1 MNQAQ
6 LATRQERAQE
16 EPLIIAETQNGWRVY
31 TPSHPREPYFV
42 TGAREQLQCTCPDF
56 QFHANDPEWR
66 CKHIL
71 AVAVHLGGSGMPPQ
85 RDPDGQAERAAIQAE
100 SRTPRKRKTPGANGS
115 GNGAAQMLLKRSVS
129 PDGRIDSLSVE
140 FSAPI
145 GDLTADEV
153 RTHAEHLLGL
163 QAGIVV
169 RFLNAQ
175 PNGNGGNGSQR
186 HNNGGNGQ
194 AQRSHTVAPQKTP
207 AAAPTASPGIPAR
220 LVAVGGMDTRRGRR
234 LFLTVD
240 INGRAQ
246 KLFGTANELT
256 QHIRAAGYRAPE
268 RLQEGTALDIPCLVT
283 TEPSPDGRFQNVTQ
297 VFPVASAQA
306 AQRSRQ

>member
-1 MNQAQ
+1 MNQTQ
-6 LATRQERAQE
+6 LARRQERAQE

-42 TGAREQLQCTCPDF
+42 TGTAEQLQCTCPDF
-56 QFHANDPEWR
+56 QFHASDPEWR

-71 AVAVHLGGSGMPPQ
+71 AVAVHLGGNGTVQQP
-85 RDPDGQAERAAIQAE
+85 DPDEQAEREAIQAE
-100 SRTPRKRKTPGANGS
+100 SRKRRSHGANGNGNS
-115 GNGAAQMLLKRSVS
+115 GAQMLLKRSVS

-145 GDLTADEV
+145 GDLTPDEV
-153 RTHAEHLLGL
+153 RNHAEHLLGL

-169 RFLNAQ
+169 RFLDAR

-186 HNNGGNGQ
+186 HNNGATGQ
-194 AQRSHTVAPQKTP
+194 AQRPHKTAPQKAP
-207 AAAPTASPGIPAR
+207 AAAPSANPGIPAR

-240 INGRAQ
+240 VNGRAQ
-246 KLFGTANELT
+246 KLFGTADELT
-256 QHIRAAGYRAPE
+256 QHIRATGYRAPE
-268 RLQEGTALDIPCLVT
+268 RLQEGTALNIPCLVT

-297 VFPVASAQA
+297 VFPAAPPYA